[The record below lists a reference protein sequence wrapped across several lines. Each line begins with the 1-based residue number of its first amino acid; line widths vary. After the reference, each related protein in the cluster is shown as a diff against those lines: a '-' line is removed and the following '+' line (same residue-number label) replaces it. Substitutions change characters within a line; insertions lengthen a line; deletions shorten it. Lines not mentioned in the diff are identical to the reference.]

1 MSATAGPNPG
11 TSRGSGAML
20 LERETELA
28 AVATLLDTVGAG
40 HGAVLWI
47 EGPAGIGKTRLLEVA
62 CCRAEA
68 AGMRVLTARAS
79 DLEREFAFGVIRSLF
94 EPLLTAMAPA
104 ERDELLVGAAR
115 LAVPVITLDGLAPTM
130 DGTDNA
136 ASLGTLHGLYWLT
149 ANLAEGRPLM
159 LAVDDGHWTD
169 MSSLRALAYLARRIC
184 DLPVALVVA
193 ARPAGPEVD
202 IAAVDAL
209 QDEPIT
215 VVLRPGPLSRDGTDV
230 LIRSKFGARSE
241 EAFRTAC
248 HEATG
253 GNPLLLCA
261 LLDALV
267 QAGVA
272 PNSDGVAA
280 VAQRAPAIV
289 ATSVF
294 SRMRHLPPAAA
305 AVARAV
311 AVLRSGAP
319 LRHVAVLAGLD
330 PTAAADAAESLVT
343 AQLLTPGRP
352 LAFVHPLIE
361 EAVAERMSSA
371 ERHHVH
377 RTAARLLAAEGAAPE
392 FVAAHLLYTEP
403 LGDPDVVDA
412 LRTAA
417 RAALAK
423 GAPEPATSYLRRAL
437 DEPPDPAQRPDV
449 LLELGSAAV
458 QVSFTEGVALLEQA
472 FADASQP
479 TKRAM
484 AALEL
489 ARSLRTTLNYQSALT
504 VLDDAIA
511 GLGDDEAELRLT
523 LEAEAV
529 GLARRDPDRRASA
542 ADRTRR
548 LQAAG
553 ALSGRAGA
561 MLLANSALDALQ
573 PDTGSRAAELAEEAL
588 AVTLAQDVPDPGV
601 LLPAT
606 MVLVATDRLEPLVAA
621 CETAI
626 ASARRRGSTYDFASA
641 SVLRAQARYLQ
652 GALGEAEADARLAD
666 HLTAEHNV
674 PSARRYTQAWLVLTL
689 VERGRLAE
697 ADESL
702 ERSEVMPT
710 LAYLLDAHGRLRL
723 AQGRAAEAL
732 DDFRACGRRL
742 DQRGIGHPGLMPWR
756 ANAALALHQLGRID
770 EACRLVSE
778 AVQTARNWSAP
789 RALGL
794 ALRARGLVD
803 GSVDALREAVA
814 VLEATPARLEHAR
827 ALVDLGAALR
837 RGNQRSAARVELAR
851 GQELAHRCDAG
862 PLVGL
867 ARKEL
872 AAAGARPR
880 TMALS
885 GIEALTPSE
894 RRVAELAA
902 GGLSNR
908 DVAQALFVTTKTVET
923 HLGSVYRKLAIDG
936 RTDLA
941 DALT

>member
-1 MSATAGPNPG
+1 
-11 TSRGSGAML
+11 ML
-20 LERETELA
+20 LERENELA
-28 AVATLLDTVGAG
+28 AVATLLDTVTAG
-40 HGAVLWI
+40 HGGVLWI

-62 CCRAEA
+62 RCRAEA

-94 EPLLTAMAPA
+94 EPLLTAMASA
-104 ERDELLVGAAR
+104 ERDELLSGAAR
-115 LAVPVITLDGLAPTM
+115 LAAPVIMLDGLPPTT
-130 DGTDNA
+130 DNTDNA
-136 ASLGTLHGLYWLT
+136 ASFGTLHGLYWLT
-149 ANLAEGRPLM
+149 ANLAETRPLL

-169 MSSLRALAYLARRIC
+169 TFSLRALAYLARRLC
-184 DLPVALVVA
+184 DLPVAIVVA

-202 IAAVDAL
+202 IAAVHAL
-209 QDEPIT
+209 LDEPIAA
-215 VVLRPGPLSRDGTDV
+215 VLRPGPLSRDGTDV
-230 LIRSKFGARSE
+230 LIRSKFGAASD
-241 EAFRTAC
+241 EAFRAAC

-261 LLDALV
+261 LLDALAR
-267 QAGVA
+267 AGVA
-272 PNSDGVAA
+272 PNNDGVAA

-289 ATSVF
+289 ATSVH
-294 SRMRHLPPAAA
+294 SRLRHLPPAAV

-311 AVLRSGAP
+311 AVLRGGAQ

-330 PTAAADAAESLVT
+330 PTAAADAAESLVA
-343 AQLLTPGRP
+343 AQLLAPGRP
-352 LAFVHPLIE
+352 LAFVHPLTE
-361 EAVAERMSSA
+361 EAVAERMSPA
-371 ERHHVH
+371 ERHHGH

-392 FVAAHLLYTEP
+392 LVAAHLLHTEP
-403 LGDPDVVDA
+403 LGDPDVVEA

-437 DEPPDPAQRPDV
+437 DEPPDPATRPDV
-449 LLELGSAAV
+449 LLELGSAMV

-489 ARSLRTTLNYQSALT
+489 ARSLRTTLDYQRALT

-511 GLGDDEAELRLT
+511 GLGDDDELRLT

-529 GLARRDPDRRASA
+529 GLARRDPDRRASTA
-542 ADRTRR
+542 ERTRR

-561 MLLANSALDALQ
+561 ALLANTALDALQ
-573 PDTGSRAAELAEEAL
+573 SDTGSRAAELAEEAL
-588 AVTLAQDVPDPGV
+588 AVTLTQDVPDPGV

-606 MVLVATDRLEPLVAA
+606 MVLVATDHLEPLVAA
-621 CETAI
+621 CEAAI

-641 SVLRAQARYLQ
+641 SVLRAQAYYLQ
-652 GALGEAEADARLAD
+652 GALGDAEADARLAD

-674 PSARRYTQAWLVLTL
+674 LSARRYTQAWLVLTL
-689 VERGRLAE
+689 VECGRLAE
-697 ADESL
+697 AEDCLATSN
-702 ERSEVMPT
+702 VAPT
-710 LAYLLDAHGRLRL
+710 LAFLLDARGRLRL

-756 ANAALALHQLGRID
+756 ANAALALHQLGRVD
-770 EACRLVSE
+770 EARRLVSD
-778 AVQTARNWSAP
+778 AVQIARNWYAP

-803 GSVDALREAVA
+803 GSVNALREAVT

-851 GQELAHRCDAG
+851 GQELAHRCGADA
-862 PLVGL
+862 LVGR
-867 ARKEL
+867 AREEL

-885 GIEALTPSE
+885 GAEALTPSE

-902 GGLSNR
+902 EGLSNR

-923 HLGSVYRKLAIDG
+923 HLGSVYRKLAVGG

-941 DALT
+941 DALA